1 MEGYFYGR
9 NERYYNIYKE
19 EHKEALDREAV

>member
-9 NERYYNIYKE
+9 NERDYNIYKE
-19 EHKEALDREAV
+19 GYQEAP